1 MNEKTVITC
10 AVTGSTMD
18 ALRVNPAV
26 PVTPKQIAD
35 ECIRA
40 RKAGATIVHIHVRH
54 PETGQPSMEL
64 ALYEEVVKR
73 IRDSGSDVL
82 INLTTGAG
90 ARFSPREDDPMAA
103 TPDSTMS
110 TPEKRVEHVLKLLPD
125 LCSLDVATMNFPN
138 YAFVNVPSHIER
150 MAKMVQ
156 EAGVKPE
163 MEVFDLG
170 HARLASNMVQRGII
184 KGRPLFQLCLGIP
197 WTAPATP
204 AGMMAM
210 AAELPAG
217 ANWASFGISSQEFP
231 MVAQAV
237 LLGGHVR
244 VGLEDNIY
252 LSRGVLAQS
261 NAQLVERA
269 VQIIEA
275 LGSKPATPA
284 EARQLLEL
292 RA

>member
-18 ALRVNPAV
+18 ALRGNPAV
-26 PVTPKQIAD
+26 PVTPRQIAE
-35 ECIRA
+35 ECLRA
-40 RKAGATIVHIHVRH
+40 RAAGATIVHIHVRH
-54 PETGQPSMEL
+54 PDTGMPSMEL
-64 ALYEEVVKR
+64 AHYEEVVKR
-73 IRDSGSDVL
+73 IRDAGSDVL

-90 ARFSPREDDPMAA
+90 ARFSPREDDPMRA

-110 TPEKRVEHVLKLLPD
+110 SPEKRVEHVLKLLPD
-125 LCSLDVATMNFPN
+125 LCSLDVATMNFPS
-138 YAFVNVPSHIER
+138 YAFVNVPAHIER
-150 MAKMVQ
+150 MAKLVQ
-156 EAGVKPE
+156 DAGVKPE

-170 HARLASNMVQRGII
+170 HARLAANMVQRGVI

-210 AAELPAG
+210 AAELPPG
-217 ANWASFGISSQEFP
+217 ANWAAFGISSQEFP

-252 LSRGVLAQS
+252 LKRGVLAKS
-261 NAQLVERA
+261 NAELVERA
-269 VQIIEA
+269 VRIIDS
-275 LGSKPATPA
+275 LGSQPATPA
-284 EARQLLEL
+284 EARKMLEL
-292 RA
+292 DA

>member
-18 ALRVNPAV
+18 ALRSNPAV
-26 PVTPKQIAD
+26 PVTPKEIAD
-35 ECIRA
+35 ECLLARA
-40 RKAGATIVHIHVRH
+40 AGAAIVHIHVRH
-54 PETGQPSMEL
+54 PESGMPSMEL
-64 ALYEEVVKR
+64 AHYEEVVQR
-73 IRDSGSDVL
+73 IRDAGSDVL

-90 ARFSPREDDPMAA
+90 ARFSPSEDNPMRA

-110 TPEKRVEHVLKLLPD
+110 SPERRVEHVLKLLPD
-125 LCSLDVATMNFPN
+125 LCSLDVATMNFPG

-170 HARLASNMVQRGII
+170 HARLAANLVQRGII
-184 KGRPLFQLCLGIP
+184 QGRPLFQLCLGIP

-210 AAELPAG
+210 AAELPPG
-217 ANWASFGISSQEFP
+217 ANWAAFGISAQEFP

-252 LSRGVLAQS
+252 LRRGVLARS
-261 NAQLVERA
+261 NADLVERA
-269 VQIIEA
+269 VRIVDS
-275 LGSKPATPA
+275 LGSQAATPK
-284 EARQLLEL
+284 EARQLLEIG
-292 RA
+292 A